1 MPKTTQT
8 FDPDSYTPVA
18 VRVRQFYDRFPVG
31 RIVTEL
37 VSSEVRDGTTIV
49 TFRALVFRSAN
60 ETLPAATGWAAER
73 DDDGEINAV
82 ACLENAETSAIGR
95 ALANLG
101 FATSVRSSRE
111 EMEKAERG
119 RRHLRAKEASA
130 ARRVASPAME
140 RALARP
146 ELRGRANRDSVIE
159 VLSLSDELERAMLD
173 PTRVRRLR
181 ARIEQIR
188 PTIASLAR
196 VERLL
201 RHRLALLDGA

>member
-1 MPKTTQT
+1 MPKTTPT
-8 FDPDSYTPVA
+8 FDPESYTPVA

-101 FATSVRSSRE
+101 FATSVRPSRE

-119 RRHLRAKEASA
+119 RRHLRAKDASA
-130 ARRVASPAME
+130 GRRVAPPASHDALH
-140 RALARP
+140 RA
-146 ELRGRANRDSVIE
+146 ELRGRANRESVVE
-159 VLSLSDELERAMLD
+159 VLSLSDELERTLPD
-173 PTRVRRLR
+173 PARVRRLR
-181 ARIEQIR
+181 ARIEQTR

-201 RHRLALLDGA
+201 RHRLALLHDA